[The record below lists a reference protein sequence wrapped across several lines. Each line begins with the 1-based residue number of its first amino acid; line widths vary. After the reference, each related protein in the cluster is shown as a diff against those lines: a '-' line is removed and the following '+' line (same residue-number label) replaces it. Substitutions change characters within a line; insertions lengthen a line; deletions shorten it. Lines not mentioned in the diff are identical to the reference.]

1 VSSISA
7 KKILSVLLGAITLV
21 QMAAGVSKAG
31 DTENTKILDA
41 YKNFARSNGD
51 KAQSL
56 TALAKLFSSLDVN
69 GNGVSLAELSQAE
82 KIWDAASRASN
93 AQRALAYDLDGDF
106 VVTRQEIEAV
116 LDFRRRQPG
125 SPIRFHPAEVKREIK
140 AFVERAL
147 AGDANK
153 NGSLEGMEFLSARAR
168 PGSGKFRLFVSP
180 YELIHALLDADPNS
194 DGLLTEAES
203 HVLLAAIADPNSSAE
218 KAQIASAPPVD
229 ENCQPVKV
237 PEGSE
242 LVLVGAYEGS
252 QVSTIAMAG
261 QDEETSS
268 ASIIIEQGERPVT
281 IVLSSFDAMVWKFS
295 GNVARVAKV
304 VAVSN
309 QESPR
314 DGKSAVGIVGIPGE
328 KVEFFTRANCL
339 QGAYEHGS
347 GARAQ
352 LSTLTGREPDKY
364 FGEYEIG
371 VLYLPS
377 GQNTKQEASEKSVL
391 ETLDGWAKKQSNNQL
406 ADFDKSNAAADQS
419 ALRAMA
425 ANVIR
430 FNDSGIADFELND
443 VVSAA
448 KAENYRVLPQESGLL
463 QLVKAGVLTAD
474 EVETADGLFKV
485 VAPMRYPAGLAGAH
499 SVNFVIKKGVEL
511 PSGDPAHSCVQS
523 EDRKQVLD
531 GHAAVCSR

>member
-7 KKILSVLLGAITLV
+7 KKILSVILGAITLV

-31 DTENTKILDA
+31 DTENTKLLDA

-56 TALAKLFSSLDVN
+56 TVLAKLFSSLDVN
-69 GNGVSLAELSQAE
+69 GNGVSPAELSQAE

-106 VVTRQEIEAV
+106 VVTRQEIETV

-125 SPIRFHPAEVKREIK
+125 SPIRLRPAEVEREIG

-153 NGSLEGMEFLSARAR
+153 NGSLEGMELLSARAR

-203 HVLLAAIADPNSSAE
+203 HVLLAAIAGPNNSADKE
-218 KAQIASAPPVD
+218 QIASAPPVD

-268 ASIIIEQGERPVT
+268 ASIIIEQGEKPVT

-304 VAVSN
+304 VAVSS

-339 QGAYEHGS
+339 QGAYEQGS

-352 LSTLTGREPDKY
+352 LSALTGREPDKF

-391 ETLDGWAKKQSNNQL
+391 ETLDGWAKRQSNNQL

-474 EVETADGLFKV
+474 EVETAGGIFKV
-485 VAPMRYPAGLAGAH
+485 VAPMRYPAGLTGAH